1 MPRRAAAD
9 LAVVRVE
16 KIDRPPPPEGLSE
29 AASGIWRMVV
39 GNMRGKWF
47 SPENF
52 ALLETYCTL
61 TAEKKRLEAAFSLL
75 DVTDPRYER
84 LTVRH
89 DKMAAQALAHARSL
103 RLTPKSNVTNR
114 DARDP
119 LRGMQKP
126 WEL

>member
-9 LAVVRVE
+9 NVLPIE
-16 KIDRPPPPEGLSE
+16 KLDRPPPPTGMAE
-29 AASGIWRMVV
+29 AAAVIWRTVI
-39 GNMRGKWF
+39 GNMRSRWF

-61 TAEKKRLEAAFSLL
+61 TAEKKRLEAAFSRL
-75 DVTDPRYER
+75 DVTDPQYER

-114 DARDP
+114 EARDP
-119 LRGMQKP
+119 LRGIKKP